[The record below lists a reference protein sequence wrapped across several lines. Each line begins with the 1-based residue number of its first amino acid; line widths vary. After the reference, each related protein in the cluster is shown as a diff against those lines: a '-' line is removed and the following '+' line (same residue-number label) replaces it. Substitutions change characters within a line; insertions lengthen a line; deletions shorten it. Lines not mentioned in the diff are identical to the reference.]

1 MGIYMAIVFYNI
13 ERIFVCV
20 IANTH
25 EIEISRVRTYLDT
38 SEQRFEQLEKTN
50 FSNIRM
56 HMAV

>member
-1 MGIYMAIVFYNI
+1 MGAIVFYDI

>member
-1 MGIYMAIVFYNI
+1 MAIVFYNI

-25 EIEISRVRTYLDT
+25 EIEISRVRTDLDT

-50 FSNIRM
+50 FLNIRM